1 MPKEWIF
8 CQKTIFWDNYK
19 NLMFKR
25 HIVATCGRSAS
36 AVADALGTRSRGR
49 IHPSA
54 LQAGCAVMQPVT
66 PAAAPTSHSPS
77 PLSNILQCGRFMH
90 QAATTSP
97 PPFSRVPQNRSI
109 AALLPRGRQQVLGL
123 RHQATAP
130 SNGGGGDGE
139 DMAGLLSCPYTFL
152 LLPSFSLPSLS
163 SACVIPDFNAIL
175 KMNSRNYAAVSAHC
189 WVSD

>member
-1 MPKEWIF
+1 MLPKEWIF
-8 CQKTIFWDNYK
+8 CQNDFLDNYK

-36 AVADALGTRSRGR
+36 AVAAALGTRSRGR

-109 AALLPRGRQQVLGL
+109 AALLPRGRHQVLGL

-139 DMAGLLSCPYTFL
+139 DMAGLLSCP
-152 LLPSFSLPSLS
+152 LPSFFYLPFLYLPSHLL
-163 SACVIPDFNAIL
+163 V
-175 KMNSRNYAAVSAHC
+175 
-189 WVSD
+189 